1 MLLFQSLKS
10 KLLVRLTIASAILI
24 VLFSTLL
31 YGLIK
36 QSLYE
41 EIQNQLLKQ
50 AAFIATTATNHHV
63 GERIDSFYLQKT
75 LNISVQVIKK
85 PLFIQEATFTE
96 YAKDK
101 HHYLV
106 LFYPYDF
113 KEQTYLEVKKDITPI
128 YKILSK
134 LYKTIIIT
142 NIIAFGF
149 IIIYAV
155 FISSYITKYISK
167 ITKKLSSMNENML
180 KPIKV
185 KDLPEEF
192 QPLGKS
198 LNMLINRI
206 QTFVKYQKELFIG
219 IAHELK
225 TPLAVMKLKN
235 EVTLI
240 KKRSPEEYI
249 ETIKLNIK
257 TINEMNKMIENIL
270 KIGRQE
276 GDQFEPPVKIDLI
289 EYLKEKSKNYKLLA
303 RHENKDIITDF
314 HPSHYITVIQPT
326 LLNHI
331 IQNFVQNAIKFTP
344 PQGKILLRSYPITNG
359 IKIEVLDEGPG
370 INEKSDLFA
379 PFKREGKQ
387 GGVGLGLFLAKSAA
401 DAMGVT
407 ISIKNRK
414 DKKGAIA
421 TLFIPNQLV
430 CPLC

>member
-41 EIQNQLLKQ
+41 EIQSQLLKQ

-75 LNISVQVIKK
+75 LNISVRVIKK

-96 YAKDK
+96 YSKDN

-128 YKILSK
+128 HKILGK

-149 IIIYAV
+149 IIVYAV
-155 FISSYITKYISK
+155 FISSYITQYIRRF
-167 ITKKLSSMNENML
+167 TNKLSAMNESML

-240 KKRSPEEYI
+240 KKRSAEEYI

-276 GDQFEPPVKIDLI
+276 GDQFEPPVKAGIWSVPSVPSS
-289 EYLKEKSKNYKLLA
+289 EA
-303 RHENKDIITDF
+303 TD
-314 HPSHYITVIQPT
+314 
-326 LLNHI
+326 
-331 IQNFVQNAIKFTP
+331 
-344 PQGKILLRSYPITNG
+344 
-359 IKIEVLDEGPG
+359 
-370 INEKSDLFA
+370 
-379 PFKREGKQ
+379 
-387 GGVGLGLFLAKSAA
+387 GGV
-401 DAMGVT
+401 
-407 ISIKNRK
+407 
-414 DKKGAIA
+414 
-421 TLFIPNQLV
+421 
-430 CPLC
+430 